1 MRSKLYSVTV
11 LFLVVCM
18 VIGSVFAT
26 WAFADLSPDPQNT
39 NNLID
44 ISAFMYAP
52 EEILPDEEES
62 AELQKNHMDLLYNI
76 LHHRKYGLNKS
87 DTLDNAVERFQILFS
102 QENISGGNLKHLFTT
117 KESQLLDFAI
127 EYITDTEFV
136 LYTFETE
143 DVESGTPEST
153 WVTVYKVV
161 LAYTNGKWDAAGAVE
176 GSALVTEFETSNN
189 KRYHTIDAGSFTTD

>member
-26 WAFADLSPDPQNT
+26 WVFSDISPDPQNT
-39 NNLID
+39 SNFVDL
-44 ISAFMYAP
+44 SAFMYAP
-52 EEILPDEEES
+52 EEVLPDEDE
-62 AELQKNHMDLLYNI
+62 AADLQKNHMDLLYNI
-76 LHHRKYGLNKS
+76 LYHNKYGLNPS
-87 DTLDNAVERFQILFS
+87 NTLDNAVERFQILFS

-143 DVESGTPEST
+143 DVELGTPGST
-153 WVTVYKVV
+153 WVGVYKIV
-161 LAYTNGKWDAAGAVE
+161 LSYSGGAWDAAGALQ
-176 GSALVTEFETSNN
+176 GSALVMEFTTSNN
-189 KRYHTIDAGSFTTD
+189 KRYHTIDTGSFIAD